1 MAASWFWNT
10 PDREGVRRL
19 RIAAARVFQRNS
31 LAKRAG
37 WLISCSRNSTMNPA
51 ANHCPL
57 PKFAL
62 WSLALDSV
70 RQIFR
75 PFGPL
80 FPRNPFFPALRSGH
94 RLFQQ
99 PSPGKQFLSSII
111 FSALW
116 LPTFLQACIGYVK
129 KPDRAWFFH
138 PLACWLTLWIYGTSK
153 IGQKIFG
160 VKELNRNSW
169 KQ

>member
-99 PSPGKQFLSSII
+99 PSPGKQFLSSGLLAP
-111 FSALW
+111 FSPATPFSPPSGPATGSSNSLHRESN
-116 LPTFLQACIGYVK
+116 FLAVEC
-129 KPDRAWFFH
+129 
-138 PLACWLTLWIYGTSK
+138 
-153 IGQKIFG
+153 GQIKHR
-160 VKELNRNSW
+160 EEQCRRNGF
-169 KQ
+169 

>member
-1 MAASWFWNT
+1 
-10 PDREGVRRL
+10 
-19 RIAAARVFQRNS
+19 
-31 LAKRAG
+31 
-37 WLISCSRNSTMNPA
+37 MNPA

-99 PSPGKQFLSSII
+99 PSPGKQFLSSLHVVFITG
-111 FSALW
+111 FSLLTFTVASRVVLGHSGQSEKFRASLWPVLVLCALISLAMLTRVTADW
-116 LPTFLQACIGYVK
+116 LPKVQMSHYAYAAV
-129 KPDRAWFFH
+129 AWISGVLIWGAFIL
-138 PLACWLTLWIYGTSK
+138 PGTAK
-153 IGQKIFG
+153 AN
-160 VKELNRNSW
+160 EE
-169 KQ
+169 